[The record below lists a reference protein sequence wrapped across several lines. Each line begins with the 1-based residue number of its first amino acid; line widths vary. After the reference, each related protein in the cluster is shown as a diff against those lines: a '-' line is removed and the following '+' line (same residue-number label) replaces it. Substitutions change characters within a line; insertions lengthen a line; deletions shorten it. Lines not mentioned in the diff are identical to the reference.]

1 MTEPDEEKVQRVLD
15 RILDAFH
22 GEGLN
27 CHQALIILLRAAA
40 ALVTVLAMPDADE
53 EEQEN
58 QDKPS
63 MLS

>member
-1 MTEPDEEKVQRVLD
+1 MSELDEEKVQRVLD

-40 ALVTVLAMPDADE
+40 ALVTVLAEPDADE
-53 EEQEN
+53 DEPQE
-58 QDKPS
+58 DRPDR
-63 MLS
+63 LS

>member
-40 ALVTVLAMPDADE
+40 ALVTVLAEPDADD
-53 EEQEN
+53 EQE
-58 QDKPS
+58 DRPDR
-63 MLS
+63 LS